1 MSVARR
7 RTDDVLVL
15 VVKVAAAT
23 EDADPVQKAALETL
37 VPAFRDLRITKDP
50 DKLADLDK
58 RLHRIMGPTW
68 QPRGQWATAAQNAHT
83 IINDGIKA
91 RGADPAQL
99 FAPPK

>member
-23 EDADPVQKAALETL
+23 EDADPGQKAALQSL
-37 VPAFRDLRITKDP
+37 VPAFKDLRLSKDP
-50 DKLADLDK
+50 DKIADLEK

-68 QPRGQWATAAQNAHT
+68 QPRGQWANAAQNAHS
-83 IINDGIKA
+83 IINDGITA
-91 RGADPAQL
+91 RGADPQQL
-99 FAPPK
+99 FAPK

>member
-23 EDADPVQKAALETL
+23 EDANEGQKAALASL
-37 VPAFRDLRITKDP
+37 VPAFQDLRITKDP
-50 DKLADLDK
+50 DKIAELDK

-68 QPRGQWATAAQNAHT
+68 QPRGQWATAARDAHT
-83 IINDGIKA
+83 IINDGITA

-99 FAPPK
+99 FAPK

>member
-23 EDADPVQKAALETL
+23 EDADPSQKAALQSL
-37 VPAFRDLRITKDP
+37 VPAFQDLRLSKDP
-50 DKLADLDK
+50 DKIADLEK
-58 RLHRIMGPTW
+58 QLHRIMGPTW
-68 QPRGQWATAAQNAHT
+68 NPQGQWATAARDAHT
-83 IINDGIKA
+83 IINDGITA

-99 FAPPK
+99 FAPK